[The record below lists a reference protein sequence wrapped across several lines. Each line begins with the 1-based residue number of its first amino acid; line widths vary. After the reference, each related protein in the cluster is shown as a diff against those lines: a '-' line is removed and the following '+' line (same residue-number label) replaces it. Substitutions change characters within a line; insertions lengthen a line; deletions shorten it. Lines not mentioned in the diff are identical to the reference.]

1 MNTEEFVPAEILK
14 PFIKA
19 YRIIES
25 NEETENRVLPNTSVT
40 IAFRFRGQNHY
51 NTGEGK
57 IALPAMAFSGLRKSV
72 RLINYSKDTATLI
85 VLFKDTGAASFF
97 KEPFHELFEQ
107 SVALDSIIHPRE
119 LASVNEL
126 LGEARDNVQ
135 RVAIIEQFL
144 LKRLNLYQQD
154 DLVSEAIRQIN
165 SARGFIKIKAL
176 SNTLYIS
183 NDAFEKRFRKITGS
197 SPKQFASI
205 TRLSSIVFQGSSKR
219 LLDMALD
226 AGYYDQAH
234 FNKDFKLFTGHT
246 PTTFFKGIAP
256 FW

>member
-1 MNTEEFVPAEILK
+1 MNIEEFTPVEILK
-14 PFIKA
+14 PFIRA

-25 NEETENRVLPNTSVT
+25 DEETENRVLPNTSVAM
-40 IAFRFRGQNHY
+40 AFRFRGRNHY
-51 NTGEGK
+51 NTGQGK
-57 IALPAMAFSGLRKSV
+57 IALPDMVFSGLRKSV

-85 VLFKDTGAASFF
+85 VLFKDTGAAAFF

-119 LASVNEL
+119 LTPV
-126 LGEARDNVQ
+126 GESLSEAKDNLQ
-135 RVAIIEQFL
+135 RVAVIEQFL
-144 LKRLNLYQQD
+144 LKRLNPYQQD
-154 DLVSEAIRQIN
+154 DLILEAIRQIN
-165 SARGFIKIKAL
+165 AARGFLKIKAL

-205 TRLSSIVFQGSSKR
+205 TRLSSIALQGSSRR
-219 LLDMALD
+219 LLDTALD

-246 PTTFFKGIAP
+246 PAAFFKGAVP